1 MCDDNDY
8 LILFDGS
15 RNVLKLSIKDLPTAG
30 KLTMGVKS
38 GFKTICAA
46 TIANESDK
54 LLFVTADN
62 KGKFTA
68 VKDFSTDSRGNKGQ
82 MIVENIKFMRRFDDI
97 RTEFYA
103 VPQQGKV
110 LTINKN
116 KISLKGK
123 SAMGATISSKAIR
136 KII

>member
-1 MCDDNDY
+1 MK
-8 LILFDGS
+8 ILAFFLVIIGAFVCYGS
-15 RNVLKLSIKDLPTAG
+15 K
-30 KLTMGVKS
+30 
-38 GFKTICAA
+38 
-46 TIANESDK
+46 
-54 LLFVTADN
+54 
-62 KGKFTA
+62 
-68 VKDFSTDSRGNKGQ
+68 

-123 SAMGATISSKAIR
+123 SAIGATISSKAIR